1 MQELIKIKTNDKGN
15 KVVSAKELYEFLGFD
30 SSNWNRWAKK
40 NIEANQFA
48 FENQDFKGFVTMTN
62 GNETKDYALTVDFAK
77 RLAMMARTEKGEQ
90 ARQYFIQ
97 CEKQLMELTKPKELS
112 RKEILILAL
121 EAEERAEK
129 AEKTVHILMHV
140 NKNYTA
146 TELAK
151 ELGFKS
157 ANELNQKL
165 HDLKIQ
171 FKQNDTWVLYS
182 KYANL
187 GYVDIKQEV
196 LDSGRVIYHRR
207 FTQLGREFLLKL
219 FNL

>member
-1 MQELIKIKTNDKGN
+1 MQELATTNQMMSSKRIAEKTGKEHSNVLRDIRNMISELLESQDSNLNPNEYQEVKAKNGMTAEILLNERLSLCLASGYSISLRMKIID
-15 KVVSAKELYEFLGFD
+15 D
-30 SSNWNRWAKK
+30 WAEMKSK
-40 NIEANQFA
+40 IE
-48 FENQDFKGFVTMTN
+48 V
-62 GNETKDYALTVDFAK
+62 
-77 RLAMMARTEKGEQ
+77 
-90 ARQYFIQ
+90 
-97 CEKQLMELTKPKELS
+97 PKELS
-112 RKEILILAL
+112 RKEILLLAL